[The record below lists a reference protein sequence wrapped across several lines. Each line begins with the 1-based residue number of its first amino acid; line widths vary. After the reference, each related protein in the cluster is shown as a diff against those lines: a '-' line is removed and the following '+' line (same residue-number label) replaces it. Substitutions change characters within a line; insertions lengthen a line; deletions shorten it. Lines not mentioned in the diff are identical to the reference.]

1 MNLSVVVPVYRAEN
15 TIIELCDRLSNTVN
29 KLCCTYEIILVDDYS
44 PDKSWEMIKR
54 LSQTKEVIK
63 GVKLSRNFGQHYAIT
78 AGLDHAKGEWVVVMD
93 CDLQDQPE
101 EIIPLYNKALE
112 GFDIVR
118 ARRQARKD
126 TFKKRLSSKAF
137 YFILNYLTGG
147 KHDPAVA
154 NFGIY
159 HRKVIDVIC
168 SMREDIRYLP
178 TMVTWVGFK
187 SCGLNVEHAKRDD
200 GGSTYT
206 LGKLLRLS
214 LDIIL
219 ANSEKPMKLT
229 VKVGLIISF
238 LSILFV
244 GITIVRYF
252 MGAIQVQGYLSLILS
267 VWFFSGLIIT
277 TLGVMGLYIGKI
289 FQGVK
294 SRPIYITEKIV
305 GND

>member
-1 MNLSVVVPVYRAEN
+1 
-15 TIIELCDRLSNTVN
+15 
-29 KLCCTYEIILVDDYS
+29 
-44 PDKSWEMIKR
+44 
-54 LSQTKEVIK
+54 
-63 GVKLSRNFGQHYAIT
+63 
-78 AGLDHAKGEWVVVMD
+78 
-93 CDLQDQPE
+93 
-101 EIIPLYNKALE
+101 
-112 GFDIVR
+112 
-118 ARRQARKD
+118 
-126 TFKKRLSSKAF
+126 
-137 YFILNYLTGG
+137 
-147 KHDPAVA
+147 
-154 NFGIY
+154 
-159 HRKVIDVIC
+159 
-168 SMREDIRYLP
+168 MREDIRYLP